1 MNKAS
6 GSTVFPTIEK
16 YKEAVKYFAEF
27 RKKEVIHNLG
37 DEHAG
42 IIFTNLFEQS
52 NGQLRIVAGSLTSRI
67 SQTDEYLS
75 ALKGFLSKK
84 DTKLY
89 IMLDSIMDHSGNKNN
104 SELDNFKSSRLSELL
119 KGFQNKVEII
129 LSSKRFYI
137 KIDDKPK
144 PIHFAV
150 GDDSMYRLETDI
162 KQRQA
167 ECCFNDSTFA
177 KILSDSFDEL
187 YKEMS
192 SDKSKIVSLAN

>member
-1 MNKAS
+1 MSEESESN
-6 GSTVFPTIEK
+6 FPSIKE
-16 YKEAVKYFAEF
+16 YREAVAYFAEF
-27 RKKEVIHNLG
+27 RKADIIHNLG
-37 DEHAG
+37 NEHAG
-42 IIFTNLFEQS
+42 IIFTNLFNQS
-52 NGQLRIVAGSLTSRI
+52 HDQLRIVAGSLTSQI

-75 ALKGFLSKK
+75 ALKGFLSKE

-89 IMLDSIMDHSGNKNN
+89 IILDSIIDHSGNKNN
-104 SELDNFKSSRLSELL
+104 SELENFKSSRLSELL
-119 KGFQNKVEII
+119 KDFQNKVKIT

-137 KIDDKPK
+137 NIDNKPK

-167 ECCFNDSTFA
+167 ECSFNDPTFA

-192 SDKSKIVSLAN
+192 SDKSKNVSLAN